1 MHDELFKMAAIVDRY
16 RAGPYVEARE
26 RFLRQASAEGY
37 SRSMLERIAW
47 VLLTT
52 AKAVQSQGGSISS
65 ARLRSLLGRRIRLG
79 SGRRPS
85 EHTATLIRR
94 FGEAWLRSIGA
105 LLPDDVRQ
113 PWFAQ
118 ELSAF
123 TEYMRVE
130 RGLSP
135 VTIATREER
144 MRWFFASLPSW
155 VRSLGHVTIGQID
168 TYLEGA
174 ARRGWSR
181 GSLHALGSSLRS
193 FFRYAA
199 QQGWCSSSVALG
211 IDLPR
216 LYALGDVPKAPTID
230 EVNKLL
236 EVSSNGNDL
245 VTIRDHAILSLL
257 IHYGLRRGE
266 VERLTLDNIDWIT
279 ETLHV
284 TRPKLR
290 RSPRRADL
298 RGAAH
303 HRGSRR
309 YWQTAAVLRTARILP
324 RPNHHSLRAPRRDDR
339 SRPCRQISRRVPP
352 RRSLIDPPRPISLAP
367 PRGYSRHRD
376 RAYRVARQPLPT
388 SASQTLYRTRE
399 AEAGSPSNSATTA
412 PSDNVIMLTWLHGR
426 DNCRPSA
433 AIRLRPCRVRQH
445 ARAGRPARAGAGPHG
460 WTRPDR
466 HSGRPFRRE
475 H

>member
-1 MHDELFKMAAIVDRY
+1 MHDELFKMPTIVARY

-37 SRSMLERIAW
+37 SRSTLERIAW

-52 AKAVQSQGGSISS
+52 AKAVQGQGGSIDSTP
-65 ARLRSLLGRRIRLG
+65 LRSLLGRRIRLG
-79 SGRRPS
+79 NGRRPS
-85 EHTATLIRR
+85 KHTASLIRR
-94 FGEAWLRSIGA
+94 FGEDWLRSIGA
-105 LLPDDVRQ
+105 LLPDDVQ
-113 PWFAQ
+113 PPWFAR
-118 ELSAF
+118 ELGAF

-144 MRWFFASLPSW
+144 MRWFFASLPSR
-155 VRSLGHVTIGQID
+155 VRSLDDVTIGQID
-168 TYLEGA
+168 TYLEDE

-181 GSLHALGSSLRS
+181 GSLHSLGSSLRS

-199 QQGWCSSSVALG
+199 QQGWCSSSVVLG

-236 EVSSNGNDL
+236 EASSAGNDL

-266 VERLTLDNIDWIT
+266 VERLTLDDIDWIT

-290 RSPRRADL
+290 RPQCYPLSAPVGEAIFRYLRQARPRCAQRAVFLTIKAPYRPLSGASISAMVATRLTQQGVKLSRVGAHCLRHACAGQLMDAGFTLKQIADHLGHRSMNSTRIYTKIDMRGLRQVAELDL
-298 RGAAH
+298 
-303 HRGSRR
+303 
-309 YWQTAAVLRTARILP
+309 
-324 RPNHHSLRAPRRDDR
+324 
-339 SRPCRQISRRVPP
+339 
-352 RRSLIDPPRPISLAP
+352 
-367 PRGYSRHRD
+367 
-376 RAYRVARQPLPT
+376 
-388 SASQTLYRTRE
+388 E
-399 AEAGSPSNSATTA
+399 A
-412 PSDNVIMLTWLHGR
+412 LL
-426 DNCRPSA
+426 
-433 AIRLRPCRVRQH
+433 
-445 ARAGRPARAGAGPHG
+445 
-460 WTRPDR
+460 
-466 HSGRPFRRE
+466 
-475 H
+475 

>member
-1 MHDELFKMAAIVDRY
+1 MHDELFEKPPTIARY
-16 RAGPYVEARE
+16 RAGSHVEARE

-65 ARLRSLLGRRIRLG
+65 TRLRSLLGRRIRLG
-79 SGRRPS
+79 NGRRPS
-85 EHTATLIRR
+85 QHTASLSRR
-94 FGEAWLRSIGA
+94 FGEDWLSSIGA
-105 LLPDDVRQ
+105 LLSDDVQ
-113 PWFAQ
+113 PPWFAR
-118 ELSAF
+118 ELGAF

-144 MRWFFASLPSW
+144 MRWFFASLPSR
-155 VRSLGHVTIGQID
+155 VRSLGDVTIGQID
-168 TYLEGA
+168 TYLEGE

-236 EVSSNGNDL
+236 EASSAGNDL

-266 VERLTLDNIDWIT
+266 VERLTLDHIDWIT

-290 RSPRRADL
+290 RPQCYPLWAPVGEAILRYLRQARPRCAQRAVFLTIKAPYRPLSGASISAMVAMRLTQQGVKLSRVGAHCLRHACAGQLMDAGFTLKQIADHLGHRSMNSTRIYTKIDMQGLRQVAELDL
-298 RGAAH
+298 GA
-303 HRGSRR
+303 
-309 YWQTAAVLRTARILP
+309 LL
-324 RPNHHSLRAPRRDDR
+324 
-339 SRPCRQISRRVPP
+339 
-352 RRSLIDPPRPISLAP
+352 
-367 PRGYSRHRD
+367 
-376 RAYRVARQPLPT
+376 
-388 SASQTLYRTRE
+388 
-399 AEAGSPSNSATTA
+399 
-412 PSDNVIMLTWLHGR
+412 
-426 DNCRPSA
+426 
-433 AIRLRPCRVRQH
+433 
-445 ARAGRPARAGAGPHG
+445 
-460 WTRPDR
+460 
-466 HSGRPFRRE
+466 
-475 H
+475 

>member
-290 RSPRRADL
+290 RSQCYPLCAPVGEAILRYLRQARPRCAQRAVFLTIKAPYRPLSGASISAMVAMRLTQQGVKLSRVGAHCLRHACAGQLMDAGFTLKQIADHLGHRSMSTTRIYTKIDMQGLRQVAELDL
-298 RGAAH
+298 GA
-303 HRGSRR
+303 
-309 YWQTAAVLRTARILP
+309 LL
-324 RPNHHSLRAPRRDDR
+324 
-339 SRPCRQISRRVPP
+339 
-352 RRSLIDPPRPISLAP
+352 
-367 PRGYSRHRD
+367 
-376 RAYRVARQPLPT
+376 
-388 SASQTLYRTRE
+388 
-399 AEAGSPSNSATTA
+399 
-412 PSDNVIMLTWLHGR
+412 
-426 DNCRPSA
+426 
-433 AIRLRPCRVRQH
+433 
-445 ARAGRPARAGAGPHG
+445 
-460 WTRPDR
+460 
-466 HSGRPFRRE
+466 
-475 H
+475 

>member
-16 RAGPYVEARE
+16 RAGPYLEVRE

-52 AKAVQSQGGSISS
+52 AKAVQSQGGIISS

-79 SGRRPS
+79 NGRRPS
-85 EHTATLIRR
+85 EHTASLIRR
-94 FGEAWLRSIGA
+94 FGEDWLRSIGA

-118 ELSAF
+118 ELGAF

-144 MRWFFASLPSW
+144 MRWFFASLPSR

-168 TYLEGA
+168 TYLEGT

-216 LYALGDVPKAPTID
+216 LYALGDVPKAPSID

-266 VERLTLDNIDWIT
+266 VERLTLDDIDWIT

-290 RSPRRADL
+290 RARCYPLWAPVGEAILRYLRQARPRCAHRAVFLTIKAPYRPLSGASISAMVAMRLTQQGVKLSRVGAHCLRHACAGQLMDAGFTLKQIADHLGHRSMNSTRIYTKIDMQGLRQVAELDL
-298 RGAAH
+298 G
-303 HRGSRR
+303 
-309 YWQTAAVLRTARILP
+309 VLL
-324 RPNHHSLRAPRRDDR
+324 
-339 SRPCRQISRRVPP
+339 
-352 RRSLIDPPRPISLAP
+352 
-367 PRGYSRHRD
+367 
-376 RAYRVARQPLPT
+376 
-388 SASQTLYRTRE
+388 
-399 AEAGSPSNSATTA
+399 
-412 PSDNVIMLTWLHGR
+412 
-426 DNCRPSA
+426 
-433 AIRLRPCRVRQH
+433 
-445 ARAGRPARAGAGPHG
+445 
-460 WTRPDR
+460 
-466 HSGRPFRRE
+466 
-475 H
+475 

>member
-1 MHDELFKMAAIVDRY
+1 MHDELFKMPAIVARY

-65 ARLRSLLGRRIRLG
+65 TRLRSLLGRRIRLG
-79 SGRRPS
+79 NGRRPS
-85 EHTATLIRR
+85 QHTASLIRR
-94 FGEAWLRSIGA
+94 FGEDWLRSIGA
-105 LLPDDVRQ
+105 LRSDDVQ
-113 PWFAQ
+113 PPWFAR
-118 ELSAF
+118 ELGAF

-144 MRWFFASLPSW
+144 MRWFFASLPSQ
-155 VRSLGHVTIGQID
+155 VRSLGDVTVGQID
-168 TYLEGA
+168 TYLEGE

-236 EVSSNGNDL
+236 EASSVGNDL

-266 VERLTLDNIDWIT
+266 VERLTLDHIDWIT

-290 RSPRRADL
+290 RPQCYPLWAPVGEAILRYLRQARPRCAQRAVFLTIKAPYRPLSGASISAMVAMRLTQQGVKLSRVGAHCLRHACAGQLMDAGFTLKQIADHLGHRSMNSTRIYTKIDMQGLRQVAELDL
-298 RGAAH
+298 GA
-303 HRGSRR
+303 
-309 YWQTAAVLRTARILP
+309 LL
-324 RPNHHSLRAPRRDDR
+324 
-339 SRPCRQISRRVPP
+339 
-352 RRSLIDPPRPISLAP
+352 
-367 PRGYSRHRD
+367 
-376 RAYRVARQPLPT
+376 
-388 SASQTLYRTRE
+388 
-399 AEAGSPSNSATTA
+399 
-412 PSDNVIMLTWLHGR
+412 
-426 DNCRPSA
+426 
-433 AIRLRPCRVRQH
+433 
-445 ARAGRPARAGAGPHG
+445 
-460 WTRPDR
+460 
-466 HSGRPFRRE
+466 
-475 H
+475 